1 MLTVAQLG
9 TVAAGATASLTSASI
24 SPTAGLL
31 LVAISAS
38 GSSAATGAVT
48 TSALS
53 MTLAGSWS
61 WQVVTAAP
69 ATANSEACLLYTS
82 RCV

>member
-38 GSSAATGAVT
+38 GSLGARYGFDVI
-48 TSALS
+48 A
-53 MTLAGSWS
+53 
-61 WQVVTAAP
+61 
-69 ATANSEACLLYTS
+69 
-82 RCV
+82 

>member
-38 GSSAATGAVT
+38 GRARYGFDVIA
-48 TSALS
+48 
-53 MTLAGSWS
+53 
-61 WQVVTAAP
+61 
-69 ATANSEACLLYTS
+69 
-82 RCV
+82 